1 MTNSILNPIVSLDPF
16 VYVSGREI
24 SNDANAL
31 ANIGKMQNYLHANY
45 SAGVV
50 IEQNFDDGIFYYNS
64 GAPKLASFWRIPVAS
79 VNHKAFR
86 VNINARSGAGLTNLI
101 SVKFTAGGD
110 NISASF
116 TLTPSVTAWY
126 SGNATLSKIDN
137 SVQYIDVELNVSGH
151 LQVNSICVET
161 LPLSSVVD
169 GKVYQPN
176 GSDYF
181 YPVGDTT
188 LQVNQPLSSAKGRQ
202 LLSNLRLLQKRPRSL
217 FCASGIDVNAD
228 GGTTNSFNA
237 GSIHPQKTFTYQDL
251 IAMVANIP
259 KWEGSTTLG
268 LNLTIHLYVVNPS
281 AYDYVFFIWSGKVTV
296 SAGETGK
303 WLVITGRYPADFSAF
318 LIDLTYQ
325 LTAFKINP
333 QILSDA
339 EKGVTTIS
347 SPIKSI
353 SMWGS

>member
-1 MTNSILNPIVSLDPF
+1 
-16 VYVSGREI
+16 
-24 SNDANAL
+24 
-31 ANIGKMQNYLHANY
+31 
-45 SAGVV
+45 
-50 IEQNFDDGIFYYNS
+50 
-64 GAPKLASFWRIPVAS
+64 
-79 VNHKAFR
+79 
-86 VNINARSGAGLTNLI
+86 
-101 SVKFTAGGD
+101 
-110 NISASF
+110 
-116 TLTPSVTAWY
+116 
-126 SGNATLSKIDN
+126 
-137 SVQYIDVELNVSGH
+137 
-151 LQVNSICVET
+151 VNSICVET
-161 LPLSSVVD
+161 LPLSSVGD
-169 GKVYQPN
+169 GAVYQPN
-176 GSDYF
+176 GAGYF

-188 LQVNQPLSSAKGRQ
+188 LEIDKPLSSAKGMQ

-228 GGTTNSFNA
+228 NGASNNLGA

-281 AYDYVFFIWSGKVTV
+281 AYDYIFFIWSGKVTV

-325 LTAFKINP
+325 LTAFRVNP
-333 QILSDA
+333 KLSADILNP
-339 EKGVTTIS
+339 TLIS

>member
-1 MTNSILNPIVSLDPF
+1 MTNSVLDPIVSLDPF

-24 SNDANAL
+24 SNDAAAL
-31 ANIGKMQNYLHANY
+31 ANIGKMQNFLHANY
-45 SAGVV
+45 GAGVV
-50 IEQNFDDGIFYYNS
+50 IEQNFDDGVFYYNS
-64 GAPKLASFWRIPVAS
+64 ASPKLACFWRIPVVS
-79 VNHKAFR
+79 VNHKTFR
-86 VNINARSGAGLTNLI
+86 VNINARADTGLNFVSI
-101 SVKFTAGGD
+101 KFTAGAS
-110 NISASF
+110 NSTLSF

-126 SGNATLSKIDN
+126 SGNATLASISN
-137 SVQYIDVELNVSGH
+137 STQYIDVQLTVSGH

-161 LPLSSVVD
+161 LPLSSVGD
-169 GKVYQPN
+169 GAVYQPN

-188 LQVNQPLSSAKGRQ
+188 LESDKPLSSAKGRQ

-228 GGTTNSFNA
+228 GGTTNSFNT

-303 WLVITGRYPADFSAF
+303 WLVITGRYPADFGAF

-325 LTAFKINP
+325 LTAFRVNP
-333 QILSDA
+333 KLSADILNP
-339 EKGVTTIS
+339 TLIS

>member
-1 MTNSILNPIVSLDPF
+1 MTNSILDPIISLDPF

-24 SNDANAL
+24 SNDAAAL
-31 ANIGKMQNYLHANY
+31 ANIGKMQNFLHANY
-45 SAGVV
+45 GAGVV
-50 IEQNFDDGIFYYNS
+50 IEQNFDDGVFYYNS
-64 GAPKLASFWRIPVAS
+64 ASPKLACFWRIPVVS
-79 VNHKAFR
+79 VNHKTFR
-86 VNINARSGAGLTNLI
+86 VNINARADTGLNFVSI
-101 SVKFTAGGD
+101 KFTAGAS
-110 NISASF
+110 NSTLSF

-126 SGNATLSKIDN
+126 SGNATLASISN
-137 SVQYIDVELNVSGH
+137 STQYIDVELTVSGH

-161 LPLSSVVD
+161 LPLSSVGD
-169 GKVYQPN
+169 GAVYQPN

-188 LQVNQPLSSAKGRQ
+188 LESDKPLSSAKGRQ

-228 GGTTNSFNA
+228 GGTTNSFNT

-325 LTAFKINP
+325 LTAFRVNP
-333 QILSDA
+333 KLSADILNP
-339 EKGVTTIS
+339 TLIS

>member
-1 MTNSILNPIVSLDPF
+1 LQI
-16 VYVSGREI
+16 
-24 SNDANAL
+24 
-31 ANIGKMQNYLHANY
+31 QHAN
-45 SAGVV
+45 S
-50 IEQNFDDGIFYYNS
+50 
-64 GAPKLASFWRIPVAS
+64 
-79 VNHKAFR
+79 
-86 VNINARSGAGLTNLI
+86 T
-101 SVKFTAGGD
+101 T
-110 NISASF
+110 
-116 TLTPSVTAWY
+116 
-126 SGNATLSKIDN
+126 
-137 SVQYIDVELNVSGH
+137 YIDVELTVVGH
-151 LQVNSICVET
+151 LQINSICVET
-161 LPLSSVVD
+161 LPLSSVGD
-169 GKVYQPN
+169 GAVYQPN
-176 GSDYF
+176 GADYF

-188 LQVNQPLSSAKGRQ
+188 LESDKPLSSAKGRQ

-268 LNLTIHLYVVNPS
+268 LNLTIHLYVINPS

-303 WLVITGRYPADFSAF
+303 WLVITGRYPADFNAF

-325 LTAFKINP
+325 LTAFRVNP
-333 QILSDA
+333 KLSTD
-339 EKGVTTIS
+339 VLNPTLIS

>member
-1 MTNSILNPIVSLDPF
+1 MTNSILDPIISLDPF

-24 SNDANAL
+24 SNDAAAL
-31 ANIGKMQNYLHANY
+31 ANIGKMQNFLHANY
-45 SAGVV
+45 GAGVV
-50 IEQNFDDGIFYYNS
+50 IEQNFDDGVFYYNS
-64 GAPKLASFWRIPVAS
+64 ASPKLACFWRIPVVS
-79 VNHKAFR
+79 VNHKTFR
-86 VNINARSGAGLTNLI
+86 VNINARADTGLNFVSI
-101 SVKFTAGGD
+101 KFTAGAS
-110 NISASF
+110 NSTLSF

-126 SGNATLSKIDN
+126 SGNATLASISN
-137 SVQYIDVELNVSGH
+137 STQYIDVELTVSGH

-161 LPLSSVVD
+161 LPLSSVGD
-169 GKVYQPN
+169 GAVYQPN

-188 LQVNQPLSSAKGRQ
+188 LESDKPLSSAKGRQ

-228 GGTTNSFNA
+228 GGTTNSFNT

-303 WLVITGRYPADFSAF
+303 WLVITGRYPADFGAF

-325 LTAFKINP
+325 LTAFRVNP
-333 QILSDA
+333 KLSADILNP
-339 EKGVTTIS
+339 TLIS

-353 SMWGS
+353 SIWGS

>member
-1 MTNSILNPIVSLDPF
+1 MTNSTLNPIVSLDPF

-45 SAGVV
+45 GAGVV

-64 GAPKLASFWRIPVAS
+64 GTPKLACFWRIPVAS
-79 VNHKAFR
+79 VNHKTFR
-86 VNINARSGAGLTNLI
+86 VNINARSHTELTNFI
-101 SVKFTAGGD
+101 SVKFTAGA
-110 NISASF
+110 NNNTLSF

-126 SGNATLSKIDN
+126 SGSATLGSIAN
-137 SVQYIDVELNVSGH
+137 STTYIDVELTIVGH

-169 GKVYQPN
+169 GAVYQPN

-188 LQVNQPLSSAKGRQ
+188 LESDKPLSSAKGRQ

-259 KWEGSTTLG
+259 QWEGSTTLG

-281 AYDYVFFIWSGKVTV
+281 AYDYIFFLWSGKITV
-296 SAGETGK
+296 SAGEPGK
-303 WLVITGRYPADFSAF
+303 WLVITSRYPSDFNAF
-318 LIDLTYQ
+318 IIDLTYQ
-325 LTAFKINP
+325 LTAFRVNP
-333 QILSDA
+333 KLSTDILNP
-339 EKGVTTIS
+339 TLIS

-353 SMWGS
+353 SIWGS

>member
-1 MTNSILNPIVSLDPF
+1 MTNSILDPIISLDPF

-24 SNDANAL
+24 SNDAAAL
-31 ANIGKMQNYLHANY
+31 ANIGKMQNFLHANY
-45 SAGVV
+45 GAGVV
-50 IEQNFDDGIFYYNS
+50 IEQNFDDGVFYYNS
-64 GAPKLASFWRIPVAS
+64 ASPKLACFWRIPVVS
-79 VNHKAFR
+79 VNHKTFR
-86 VNINARSGAGLTNLI
+86 VNINARADTGLNFVSI
-101 SVKFTAGGD
+101 KFTAGAS
-110 NISASF
+110 NSTLSF

-126 SGNATLSKIDN
+126 SGNATLASISN
-137 SVQYIDVELNVSGH
+137 STQYIDVQLTVSGH

-161 LPLSSVVD
+161 LPLSSVGD
-169 GKVYQPN
+169 GAVYQPN

-188 LQVNQPLSSAKGRQ
+188 LESDKPLSSAKGRQ

-228 GGTTNSFNA
+228 GGTTNSFNT

-268 LNLTIHLYVVNPS
+268 LNLTIHLYLVNPS

-303 WLVITGRYPADFSAF
+303 WLVITGRYPADFGAF

-325 LTAFKINP
+325 LTAFRVNP
-333 QILSDA
+333 KLSADILNP
-339 EKGVTTIS
+339 TLIS

>member
-1 MTNSILNPIVSLDPF
+1 MTNSILDPIISLDPF

-24 SNDANAL
+24 SNDAGAL
-31 ANIGKMQNYLHANY
+31 TNIGKMQNFLHANY
-45 SAGVV
+45 GAGVV
-50 IEQNFDDGIFYYNS
+50 IEQNFDDGVFFYQADAS
-64 GAPKLASFWRIPVAS
+64 KLACFWRIPVVS

-86 VNINARSGAGLTNLI
+86 VNINAKSGAGLTNLI
-101 SVKFTAGGD
+101 SVKFTAGAND
-110 NISASF
+110 VSASF

-126 SGNATLSKIDN
+126 SGSATLGSISN
-137 SVQYIDVELNVSGH
+137 AVQYIDVELRVSGH

-161 LPLSSVVD
+161 LPLSSVGD
-169 GKVYQPN
+169 GAVYQPN
-176 GSDYF
+176 GAGYF

-188 LQVNQPLSSAKGRQ
+188 LEIDKPLSSAKGMQ

-228 GGTTNSFNA
+228 NGASNNLGA

-281 AYDYVFFIWSGKVTV
+281 AYDYIFFIWSGKVTV

-325 LTAFKINP
+325 LTAFRVNP
-333 QILSDA
+333 KLSADILNP
-339 EKGVTTIS
+339 TLIS

>member
-1 MTNSILNPIVSLDPF
+1 MTNSILDPIISLDPF

-24 SNDANAL
+24 SNDAAAL
-31 ANIGKMQNYLHANY
+31 ANIGKMQNFLHANY
-45 SAGVV
+45 GAGVV
-50 IEQNFDDGIFYYNS
+50 IEQNFDDGVFYYNS
-64 GAPKLASFWRIPVAS
+64 ASPKLACFWRIPVVS
-79 VNHKAFR
+79 VNHKTFR
-86 VNINARSGAGLTNLI
+86 VNINARADTGLNFVSI
-101 SVKFTAGGD
+101 KFTAGAS
-110 NISASF
+110 NSTLSF

-126 SGNATLSKIDN
+126 SGNATLASISN
-137 SVQYIDVELNVSGH
+137 STQYIDVELTVSGH

-161 LPLSSVVD
+161 LPLSSVGD
-169 GKVYQPN
+169 GAVYQPN

-188 LQVNQPLSSAKGRQ
+188 LESDKPLSSAKGRQ

-228 GGTTNSFNA
+228 GGTTNSFNT

-303 WLVITGRYPADFSAF
+303 WLVITGRYPADFGAF

-325 LTAFKINP
+325 LTAFRVNP
-333 QILSDA
+333 KLSADILNP
-339 EKGVTTIS
+339 TLIS

>member
-31 ANIGKMQNYLHANY
+31 TNLGKMQNFLHANY
-45 SAGVV
+45 GAGVV

-64 GAPKLASFWRIPVAS
+64 VSPKLACFWRIPVAS
-79 VNHKAFR
+79 VNHKTFR
-86 VNINARSGAGLTNLI
+86 VNINARAHTGLNFVSI
-101 SVKFTAGGD
+101 KFTAGAS
-110 NISASF
+110 NNTLSF
-116 TLTPSVTAWY
+116 TLTPSATAWY
-126 SGNATLSKIDN
+126 SGNATLASISN
-137 SVQYIDVELNVSGH
+137 STQYIDVELTVSGH

-161 LPLSSVVD
+161 LPLSSVDD
-169 GKVYQPN
+169 GAVYQPN

-188 LQVNQPLSSAKGRQ
+188 LESDKPLSSAKGRQ

-237 GSIHPQKTFTYQDL
+237 GSIHPQKTFSYQDL
-251 IAMVANIP
+251 VAMFANIP
-259 KWEGSTTLG
+259 NWEGSTTLA

-281 AYDYVFFIWSGKVTV
+281 LYDYVFFIWSGKITV

-303 WLVITGRYPADFSAF
+303 WLIITGRYPDDFGAF
-318 LIDLTYQ
+318 IINLTYQ
-325 LTAFKINP
+325 LTEFKINP
-333 QILSDA
+333 KLSGDILNP
-339 EKGVTTIS
+339 TLIS